1 MTIDTAKELQMNI
14 AKEGLALL
22 VLHPTADVQLHR
34 ECISHIGTAWDI
46 PFGDTQEV
54 ISLLDRELDAIHAAE
69 KNGTVTHVL
78 PEEELPMNASGL
90 ETLDNIWDL
99 FETSL
104 RVDSPY
110 ARTRLFEM
118 AKWLG
123 VSEPA
128 GLDRKDVGGKAGMD
142 GTSQLTTPHRRS
154 RPPEGGSSL
163 FRQLCPL

>member
-22 VLHPTADVQLHR
+22 VLHPTADVRLHR
-34 ECISHIGTAWDI
+34 ECISHIGTVWGI
-46 PFGDTQEV
+46 PVSDTQEV
-54 ISLLDRELDAIHAAE
+54 ASLLEREQAAILAAGE
-69 KNGTVTHVL
+69 NGTVTHVL

-118 AKWLG
+118 AKWLEE
-123 VSEPA
+123 SQNLLDWIEKTPA
-128 GLDRKDVGGKAGMD
+128 EKQAWMEQD
-142 GTSQLTTPHRRS
+142 S
-154 RPPEGGSSL
+154 
-163 FRQLCPL
+163 

>member
-34 ECISHIGTAWDI
+34 ECISHIGTVWGI
-46 PFGDTQEV
+46 PTSDTQEV
-54 ISLLDRELDAIHAAE
+54 ASLLEREQAAILAAGE
-69 KNGTVTHVL
+69 SGTVTHVL

-118 AKWLG
+118 AKWLEEYQNLL
-123 VSEPA
+123 VRNNP
-128 GLDRKDVGGKAGMD
+128 DVD
-142 GTSQLTTPHRRS
+142 YDYFYDFLTNY
-154 RPPEGGSSL
+154 EENVYAKVEANAA
-163 FRQLCPL
+163 Q